1 MVSRIPLTPFDDQE
15 VSMGTNFGIYG
26 YLYTKMGHYNM
37 VNVVLKNGIKS
48 ISASFS
54 GSNRS

>member
-1 MVSRIPLTPFDDQE
+1 
-15 VSMGTNFGIYG
+15 MGTNFGIYG
-26 YLYTKMGHYNM
+26 YLYTKMEHYNM

>member
-26 YLYTKMGHYNM
+26 YLYTK
-37 VNVVLKNGIKS
+37 KRI
-48 ISASFS
+48 
-54 GSNRS
+54 RSTVAAL